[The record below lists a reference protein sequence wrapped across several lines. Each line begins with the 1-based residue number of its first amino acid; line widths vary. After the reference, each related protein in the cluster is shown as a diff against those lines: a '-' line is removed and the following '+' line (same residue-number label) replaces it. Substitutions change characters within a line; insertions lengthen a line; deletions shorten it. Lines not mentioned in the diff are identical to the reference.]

1 MNRNPEIDRLV
12 KELQAKANPTNVEGM
27 KRFGIQGGE
36 MLGVSVTDIRKI
48 AHGIRDHELALDLW
62 DTGIHEARIMA
73 SIVEDPKRI
82 TLKQMDEWVND
93 FDSWDVCDQVSTILV
108 DSSPLAN
115 ELIFKWAASEK
126 EFVRR
131 AAFATI
137 AGLAVHNK
145 VMKDEEFEPY
155 LDLIKKYSDDD
166 RNFVKKAVNW
176 ALRNIGKRNV
186 RLCKRAIEVATQID
200 EMDNKSARWIAR
212 DALRELNQKLTE
224 NRIGKMKDR

>member
-1 MNRNPEIDRLV
+1 MNRNPEIDQLV
-12 KELQAKANPTNVEGM
+12 KELHAKANPRNVEGM

-36 MLGVSVTDIRKI
+36 MLGVSVTDIRKM
-48 AHGIRDHELALDLW
+48 AHGIRDHDLALELW
-62 DTGIHEARIMA
+62 NTSIHEARLMA
-73 SIVEDPKRI
+73 GIVDDPKQI

-93 FDSWDVCDQVSTILV
+93 FDSWDVCDQICTILV
-108 DSSPLAN
+108 DISPLAN

-137 AGLAVHNK
+137 AGMAVHNK

-155 LDLIKKYSDDD
+155 LELIRKYSIDD

-186 RLCKRAIEVATQID
+186 TLCKRAIEVATQID

-212 DALRELNQKLTE
+212 DALRELNQKLSE
-224 NRIGKMKDR
+224 NKIGGMKD

>member
-1 MNRNPEIDRLV
+1 
-12 KELQAKANPTNVEGM
+12 
-27 KRFGIQGGE
+27 
-36 MLGVSVTDIRKI
+36 
-48 AHGIRDHELALDLW
+48 LALDLW

>member
-12 KELQAKANPTNVEGM
+12 KELQAKANPINVEGM
-27 KRFGIQGGE
+27 KRFGIQGNK
-36 MLGVSVTDIRKI
+36 MLGVSVTNIRKI
-48 AHGIRDHELALDLW
+48 AHGIRDHELALQLW
-62 DTGIHEARIMA
+62 DTGIHEVRIMA
-73 SIVEDPKRI
+73 SIVDDPKQI
-82 TLKQMDEWVND
+82 TLTQMDEWVND
-93 FDSWDVCDQVSTILV
+93 FDSWDVCDQVCTILV
-108 DSSPLAN
+108 DVSPLAN

-145 VMKDEEFEPY
+145 VIKDQEFEPY
-155 LDLIKKYSDDD
+155 LDLIKKYSDDN

-186 RLCKRAIEVATQID
+186 PLCKRTIEVATEIEQ
-200 EMDNKSARWIAR
+200 MDSRSARWIAK
-212 DALRELNQKLTE
+212 DSLRELNQKLSE
-224 NRIGKMKDR
+224 NKIGRMKD

>member
-1 MNRNPEIDRLV
+1 MDYKVFISKL
-12 KELQAKANPTNVEGM
+12 KSKANPTNVEGM
-27 KRFGIQGGE
+27 KRFGIQGNK
-36 MLGVSVTDIRKI
+36 MLGVSVTNIRKI

-73 SIVEDPKRI
+73 GIVDDPKQI
-82 TLKQMDEWVND
+82 TLTQMDEWVND
-93 FDSWDVCDQVSTILV
+93 FDSWDVCDQVCTILV
-108 DSSPLAN
+108 DVSPLAN
-115 ELIFKWAASEK
+115 ELIFEWAASEK

-137 AGLAVHNK
+137 AGMAVHKK
-145 VMKDEEFEPY
+145 VMKDEKFEPY

-186 RLCKRAIEVATQID
+186 PLCKRAIEVASQM
-200 EMDNKSARWIAR
+200 EQMDSRSARWIAR
-212 DALRELNQKLTE
+212 DAFRELTQKLAE
-224 NRIGKMKDR
+224 NRIGKMKD